1 MGEEE
6 GGGRPTVWREGRE
19 GKIVEGGEGG
29 GECGGR
35 GRVWRKRDRVEGES
49 GG

>member
-1 MGEEE
+1 MKGDGE
-6 GGGRPTVWREGRE
+6 GGERGRVWREGE
-19 GKIVEGGEGG
+19 SVKGG

-35 GRVWRKRDRVEGES
+35 GRVWRERDRVEGES